1 MQTATETLQMAL
13 QDVEERPTRADYDD
27 IRLLTSRGTVT
38 GRLYRAPGATS
49 AVIWAGGAGGG
60 WDTPARGLYPQL
72 SNRLRDQGITSL
84 RLRYR
89 CPGTLMESVLD
100 VLTGIAYLDGA
111 GITRVALVGHSF
123 GGAVVIQA
131 AAVAPSVCTVVTLAT
146 QSYGAAAAARLAPR
160 CSLLLLHGK
169 ADRVLA
175 PTCSMYVHGIAG
187 EPKRLKIYG
196 GAEHGLDEAAE
207 QVHGQV
213 ADWLIEHLALPHA

>member
-13 QDVEERPTRADYDD
+13 QDVEARATRAGYDD
-27 IRLLTSRGTVT
+27 IRLLTSRGTVA

-49 AVIWAGGAGGG
+49 AVIWVGSAGGG

-100 VLTGIAYLDGA
+100 VLTGVAYLDGA
-111 GITRVALVGHSF
+111 GITRIGLVGHSF

-146 QSYGAAAAARLAPR
+146 QSYGAEGVAELPSG
-160 CSLLLLHGK
+160 CSILLLHGGR
-169 ADRVLA
+169 DRVLRPA
-175 PTCSMYVHGIAG
+175 CSTAVHRLAR
-187 EPKRLKIYG
+187 EPKRLVLYADAG
-196 GAEHGLDEAAE
+196 HGLDEVAE
-207 QVHGQV
+207 AVYDCVYEWIV
-213 ADWLIEHLALPHA
+213 AELGR